1 MPQAARYSLEA
12 AVHQSPQLDLDK
24 AADDAWVKGK
34 TILITG
40 GASGFGEGYFRRWAK
55 AGATVVIGD
64 INVKRGDQLVRDV
77 KRETGNENL
86 HFFHCDVTDW
96 SSQVQLFKEAVK
108 VSLHGGIDTV
118 VANAGITDP
127 NPKIET
133 PVGLDGPNPPPPNLA
148 VIDVN
153 LTGVLYTAHLALFY
167 LPRNPDSTPS
177 NPNCDPTQTHR
188 DRHLLLVASMAGL
201 APIPGQTL
209 YAVSKHAVVG
219 LFRNLRSSS
228 FMRGVRV
235 NLICPYFIDTPIIT
249 NMGRMLLAGGAVGKP
264 EDVVEAATR
273 FAADPRIA
281 GRAVLVGPKV
291 KVAHNGDGEM
301 ELVEKENEAGENRAI
316 WEIYAHDFED
326 SDIFTRNIIR
336 ILNRVAEIRGW
347 AGWLADTLA
356 VVKRA
361 LRRRDFHL

>member
-24 AADDAWVKGK
+24 VANDAWVKGK

-40 GASGFGEGYFRRWAK
+40 GASGFGEGYLRRWAE

-64 INVKRGDQLVRDV
+64 INVKKADQLVRDV
-77 KRETGNENL
+77 KKETGNENL
-86 HFFHCDVTDW
+86 YFFHCDVTDW
-96 SSQVQLFKEAVK
+96 SSQVQFFKEAAK
-108 VSLHGGIDTV
+108 VSPHGGIDTV

-127 NPKIET
+127 DPKIET
-133 PVGLDGPNPPPPNLA
+133 PVGLDGPNPPPPKLA

-167 LPRNPDSTPS
+167 LPRNPNSSPS

-209 YAVSKHAVVG
+209 YAVSKHGVVG

-228 FMRGVRV
+228 FMHGVRV
-235 NLICPYFIDTPIIT
+235 NLICPYFIDTPIINT
-249 NMGRMLLAGGAVGKP
+249 PGKLLLAGGAVGKP

-273 FAADPRIA
+273 FAADPCIV

-291 KVAHNGDGEM
+291 KVAQNDDGEM
-301 ELVEKENEAGENRAI
+301 EVVEKEDEGGKNRAI

-326 SDIFTRNIIR
+326 SDTFTRNVIR
-336 ILNRVAEIRGW
+336 VLNRVAEIRGW
-347 AGWLADTLA
+347 AGWIADMLA
-356 VVKRA
+356 VVKGVWRG
-361 LRRRDFHL
+361 RN

>member
-1 MPQAARYSLEA
+1 MPRAARYPLEA

-40 GASGFGEGYFRRWAK
+40 GASGFGEGYLRRWAE
-55 AGATVVIGD
+55 AGATVIIGD
-64 INVKRGDQLVRDV
+64 INVKKGDQLVHDV
-77 KRETGNENL
+77 KKGTGNENL

-96 SSQVQLFKEAVK
+96 SSQVRFFKEAIK
-108 VSLHGGIDTV
+108 VSPHGGIDTV
-118 VANAGITDP
+118 VANAGVTDP
-127 NPKIET
+127 DPKFET

-167 LPRNPDSTPS
+167 LSRNPDSSPS

-188 DRHLLLVASMAGL
+188 DRHLLLVGSMAGL
-201 APIPGQTL
+201 APLPAQTL

-228 FMRGVRV
+228 FMHGVRV
-235 NLICPYFIDTPIIT
+235 NLICPYFIDTPIIRT
-249 NMGRMLLAGGAVGKP
+249 RGKLLLAGGAVGKS

-291 KVAHNGDGEM
+291 KVVQNEDGEM
-301 ELVEKENEAGENRAI
+301 ELVEKEDEVGENRAI
-316 WEIYAHDFED
+316 WEVYAHDFED
-326 SDIFTRNIIR
+326 SDTFTRNIIR

-347 AGWLADTLA
+347 AGWLTDMLN
-356 VVKRA
+356 VVKRG
-361 LRRRDFHL
+361 LRGGN

>member
-1 MPQAARYSLEA
+1 MPPAAKYSLET
-12 AVHQSPQLDLDK
+12 AVHQSPYLDLDK

-40 GASGFGEGYFRRWAK
+40 GASGFGAGYFKRWAE

-64 INVKRGDQLVRDV
+64 INIKKGDQLVRDV
-77 KRETGNENL
+77 KKETGNTNL

-96 SSQVQLFKEAVK
+96 SSQVQFFKEAVK
-108 VSLHGGIDTV
+108 VSPHGGIDTV

-127 NPKIET
+127 DPKIET
-133 PVGLDGPNPPPPNLA
+133 PVGLDGPNPPVPKLA

-153 LTGVLYTAHLALFY
+153 LTGVLYTTHLALFY
-167 LPRNPDSTPS
+167 LPRNPNSSPS
-177 NPNCDPTQTHR
+177 NPDCDPEQTHR
-188 DRHLLLVASMAGL
+188 DRHLLLVSSMAGL
-201 APIPGQTL
+201 CPIPAQTL

-228 FMRGVRV
+228 FMHGVRV

-249 NMGRMLLAGGAVGKP
+249 TAGKMLLAGGAVGKP

-281 GRAVLVGPKV
+281 GRAVVVGPKV
-291 KVAHNGDGEM
+291 KVAQDEDGGM
-301 ELVEKENEAGENRAI
+301 ELVEKEDEAGENKAI

-326 SDIFTRNIIR
+326 SDIFTRNVVR
-336 ILNRVAEIRGW
+336 VLNRVAEIRGW
-347 AGWLADTLA
+347 AGWFSDMLAI
-356 VVKRA
+356 VKQG
-361 LRRRDFHL
+361 LRGRN